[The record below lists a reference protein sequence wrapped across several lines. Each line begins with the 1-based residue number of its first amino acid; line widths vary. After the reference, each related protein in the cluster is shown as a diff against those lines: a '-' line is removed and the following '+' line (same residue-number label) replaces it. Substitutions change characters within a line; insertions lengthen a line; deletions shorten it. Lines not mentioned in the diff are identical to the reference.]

1 MSIAIKVPVPDISC
15 VEVVDRPASCTN
27 NEEVEVS
34 TFRLRHLGA
43 TLLHVEN
50 STVWGERPAGNKT
63 AVSERQAD
71 EEARTEWKREV
82 KVGSG
87 LSGSGMVAVQKYNF
101 FEFKHRR
108 LVDINSKTIAGA
120 LPY

>member
-1 MSIAIKVPVPDISC
+1 MPIPAHYSED
-15 VEVVDRPASCTN
+15 VVDRPAACINDEGT
-27 NEEVEVS
+27 EVVMV
-34 TFRLRHLGA
+34 RLRHAGT

-63 AVSERQAD
+63 AVSKRQAD
-71 EEARTEWKREV
+71 EEARIDWKREV